1 VVWVKAIVPSSVIIC
16 SRNRPRL
23 LLETV
28 ESILQCEPLPAEIV
42 VVDQSDQDS
51 APLDRLQDVPGCDV
65 RYLWSPSQGLSRARN
80 EGAAAAR
87 HEILVYCDDDMRASA
102 SWIGALVGALAEAGP
117 DAAASGKVVAGA
129 PEAKDGFTPA
139 VAPGDEPLVY
149 SGRLDIDVLAGCNMG
164 MYRSAFDNLGGFDE
178 RLGAGARYPAAE
190 DNDFGFRL
198 LEGGYRIL
206 YVPEAIM
213 YHRAWR
219 AGPDYPRVRWQYGRG
234 KGGFYAK
241 HLSSSDGHMLRR
253 ARKDVARRLLRL
265 PRVVWRSPRLAA
277 GDALYTL
284 GIFAGGTSWLISNG
298 RAHTGDGR

>member
-1 VVWVKAIVPSSVIIC
+1 VNAIPASVIIC
-16 SRNRPRL
+16 TRNRPGL

-28 ESILQCEPLPAEIV
+28 ESILGGDPLPSEIV

-51 APLDRLQDVPGCDV
+51 SPLDSLRDAPGCDV
-65 RYLWSPSQGLSRARN
+65 RYLWRRSQGLSRARN

-87 HEILVYCDDDMRASA
+87 HEILVYCDDDMWAA
-102 SWIGALVGALAEAGP
+102 PSWIGALVGALVEAGP

-139 VAPGDEPLVY
+139 VAPGDEPMVY

-164 MYRSAFDNLGGFDE
+164 MYRSALDRLGGFDE

-198 LEGGYRIL
+198 LEAGYRIL

-219 AGPDYPRVRWQYGRG
+219 VGADYPRVRWRYGRG

-253 ARKDVARRLLRL
+253 ACRDITRRLLRA
-265 PRVVWRSPRLAA
+265 PRVVWRRPRMAA

-284 GIFAGGTSWLISNG
+284 GILVGGTSWLIRNAHA
-298 RAHTGDGR
+298 RAGDGR